1 MIPGSV
7 FSSAPRLTFDV
18 SPTITA
24 MLKYIKNYADSIKGI
39 DVYPIIS
46 LFIFVL
52 FFIAVIY
59 YVRKMDKRRVEEMKN
74 MPLDLDAETTLPLH
88 TVKQA

>member
-1 MIPGSV
+1 
-7 FSSAPRLTFDV
+7 
-18 SPTITA
+18 

-52 FFIAVIY
+52 FFLAVIY

-74 MPLDLDAETTLPLH
+74 MPLELDAENTLPLH
-88 TVKQA
+88 TLKQA

>member
-1 MIPGSV
+1 M
-7 FSSAPRLTFDV
+7 TFHQK
-18 SPTITA
+18 IFA

-52 FFIAVIY
+52 FFVAVIY
-59 YVRKMDKRRVEEMKN
+59 YVRKMDKNRVNEMKH
-74 MPLDLDAETTLPLH
+74 LPLELEPENLP
-88 TVKQA
+88 TLTTIKQA

>member
-1 MIPGSV
+1 
-7 FSSAPRLTFDV
+7 
-18 SPTITA
+18 

-59 YVRKMDKRRVEEMKN
+59 YVRRMDKNRVNEMKN
-74 MPLDLDAETTLPLH
+74 LPLELEPESIPSL
-88 TVKQA
+88 TTIKQA

>member
-1 MIPGSV
+1 
-7 FSSAPRLTFDV
+7 
-18 SPTITA
+18 
-24 MLKYIKNYADSIKGI
+24 MLKYIKQYADSIKGV

-59 YVRKMDKRRVEEMKN
+59 YVKKMDKSHVNQMKHL
-74 MPLDLDAETTLPLH
+74 PLDLEPENNSSFIP
-88 TVKQA
+88 VKQA

>member
-1 MIPGSV
+1 M
-7 FSSAPRLTFDV
+7 TFHQK
-18 SPTITA
+18 IFA

-52 FFIAVIY
+52 FFVAVIY
-59 YVRKMDKRRVEEMKN
+59 YVRKMDKNRVNEMKH
-74 MPLDLDAETTLPLH
+74 LPLELEPENLPSL
-88 TVKQA
+88 TTIKQA